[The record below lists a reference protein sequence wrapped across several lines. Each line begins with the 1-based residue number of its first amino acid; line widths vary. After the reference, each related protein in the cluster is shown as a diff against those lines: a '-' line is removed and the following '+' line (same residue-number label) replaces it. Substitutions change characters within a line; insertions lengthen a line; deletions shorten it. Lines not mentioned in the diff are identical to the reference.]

1 MNIKK
6 IEEVLYNNVLEY
18 FITVQKERSQK
29 DLILLLE
36 YDKAKKNIDELKKDF
51 ILKESLIEF
60 ERFKKNLDLL
70 IEVIK
75 NNSNNKDEVKENKCN

>member
-1 MNIKK
+1 MDIKK